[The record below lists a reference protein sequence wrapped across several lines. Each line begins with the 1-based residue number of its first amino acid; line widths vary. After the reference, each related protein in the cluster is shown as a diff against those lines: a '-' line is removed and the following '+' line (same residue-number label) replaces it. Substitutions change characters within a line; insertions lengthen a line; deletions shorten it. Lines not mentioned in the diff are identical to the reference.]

1 LPTRTPASIP
11 PLVVHDNVNN
21 QLSRQ
26 PGAPGPMCDD
36 LPRTTLPGPYVAE
49 WQAHV
54 HGKGASLG
62 RYRSDVGASTQP
74 SDAIWSPPRALALVE
89 KARAARE
96 PWFYFHDPIRGTD
109 VVGIGAVT
117 EARPGATLAALP
129 PLPGETDDAPL
140 WLGAQPFETAAGVVA
155 FVPRVVAWRG
165 RRSNGLVV
173 RYRVPTGERD
183 LDTERT
189 LRWLDQ
195 CGGTTPTP
203 AGALP
208 VAPPEPEEA
217 REHYEARVAAA
228 RDAVGSGLLRKVV
241 LARAVSVAA
250 AAQQRFAIGD
260 TLAALAENHPTAT
273 VFGVGLRDGQAF
285 VGASPELLVH
295 VDGLDLET
303 HAVAGTAARGADSA
317 ADERLGAALLESGK
331 DRLEH
336 ALVADGIA
344 DALGDDCGEIT
355 VAPPRLVKL
364 RNVQHLLS
372 PLRATLRRPTPASSL
387 AARLHP
393 TPAVGGSPKA
403 AALAWLERTEPRAR
417 GLYAGPV
424 GWMDGTGS
432 GTWVVGIRS
441 ALVSNAQA
449 IAWAGAGIVAESD
462 PASEWRETELKL
474 QAVLSSLRVEA
485 LP

>member
-1 LPTRTPASIP
+1 MR
-11 PLVVHDNVNN
+11 
-21 QLSRQ
+21 
-26 PGAPGPMCDD
+26 DD
-36 LPRTTLPGPYVAE
+36 APRTTLPGPYVAE
-49 WQAHV
+49 WLAHV
-54 HGKGASLG
+54 PGVGASPG
-62 RYRSDVGASTQP
+62 RYRSAVGASAQG

-89 KARAARE
+89 AAGAALE

-109 VVGIGAVT
+109 VVGIGAVA
-117 EARPGATLAALP
+117 EARPDATLADLP
-129 PLPGETDDAPL
+129 TLPGETDDAPL
-140 WLGAQPFETAAGVVA
+140 WLGAQHFESSAGVVA

-165 RRSNGLVV
+165 RRGSGLVV
-173 RYRVPTGERD
+173 RYPVNTGE
-183 LDTERT
+183 LDRATERA
-189 LRWLDQ
+189 LRLLDMSV
-195 CGGTTPTP
+195 GAASVP
-203 AGALP
+203 AGVP
-208 VAPPEPEEA
+208 VGAPPEPEEPRA
-217 REHYEARVAAA
+217 HYEARVAAA
-228 RDAVGSGLLRKVV
+228 RDAVANGQLRKVV
-241 LARAVSVAA
+241 LARAVSVEAPA
-250 AAQQRFAIGD
+250 WHGFALGA

-273 VFGVGLRDGQAF
+273 VFGVGLRDSHAF

-303 HAVAGTAARGADSA
+303 HAVAGTAARGHDAD
-317 ADERLGAALLESGK
+317 ADERLGAALLASAK

-344 DALGDDCGEIT
+344 DALGDDCGDVT

-424 GWMDGTGS
+424 GWIDGAGS

-441 ALVSNAQA
+441 ALVSSAQA
-449 IAWAGAGIVAESD
+449 VAWAGAGIVAESD